1 MMSAK
6 RQVWL
11 NLPLTCQIPSCQT
24 RWMGMDC
31 CTLRGILN
39 GTRSPRLAA
48 ARVLRMAAR
57 PLSDWGRIGRE
68 KGEKLLFHRDLL
80 QNGRKEAMTVRHPNL
95 PRITPLSAEINRRC
109 CGLNWNT
116 MEGAAKSPLKL
127 RGLSAVP
134 GAQGFFPV
142 PHIFLCSGM
151 AWR

>member
-1 MMSAK
+1 
-6 RQVWL
+6 
-11 NLPLTCQIPSCQT
+11 
-24 RWMGMDC
+24 
-31 CTLRGILN
+31 
-39 GTRSPRLAA
+39 
-48 ARVLRMAAR
+48 
-57 PLSDWGRIGRE
+57 
-68 KGEKLLFHRDLL
+68 
-80 QNGRKEAMTVRHPNL
+80 MTVRHPNL